1 MISGTG
7 HDIELTC
14 DICKQ
19 RAPRLYPLDGQSGT
33 VKDLH
38 EGRWACSICKENDQP
53 AKTTFGEIKI
63 GQCFKW
69 LDVIY
74 KRVEY
79 DILPRYGHVNMVGP
93 KFYNGDTGHRFLE
106 GDRIVKLV

>member
-1 MISGTG
+1 MKNGTG
-7 HDIELTC
+7 YNTELTC
-14 DICKQ
+14 DICGQ

-33 VKDLH
+33 FDDLNK
-38 EGRWACSICKENDQP
+38 GRWACSTCEEIETR
-53 AKTTFGEIKI
+53 KTTFKEIKI

-74 KRVEY
+74 KKVEY
-79 DILPRYGHVNMVGP
+79 NILPHYGRVSMVGP

-106 GDRIVKLV
+106 DDRIVEPV